1 MVSQQWLDKKRA
13 ELNPYLL
20 LGAPIVS
27 ISSLPLFNWL
37 CQTYTWS
44 GACLISAGITLNCVI
59 VILLFD
65 RNLDNQVDKCQKVK
79 SGYPLERHKDY
90 KPKPAET
97 LSEMFNNP
105 DLRSH
110 SNLKLLLS
118 TQVINLSIIITPIK
132 WVTKIDLKLTSN
144 QTIFSLP

>member
-90 KPKPAET
+90 KPKQTEN

-132 WVTKIDLKLTSN
+132 WVTKKT
-144 QTIFSLP
+144 